1 MTSGGTIMSKV
12 VLFHDKKPA
21 FAKGSQVKFLAAQG
35 GVCGVVINTTLKYAP
50 EYCRIYLVLL
60 ECGTKMQVLSTNP
73 WLTLYNHNEDSF
85 LMDTW
90 YQEARCPIF
99 CNPEAC
105 LPGLSCCSRCY
116 CASAT

>member
-1 MTSGGTIMSKV
+1 MSKV

-35 GVCGVVINTTLKYAP
+35 WVCGVVINTKLKYAP